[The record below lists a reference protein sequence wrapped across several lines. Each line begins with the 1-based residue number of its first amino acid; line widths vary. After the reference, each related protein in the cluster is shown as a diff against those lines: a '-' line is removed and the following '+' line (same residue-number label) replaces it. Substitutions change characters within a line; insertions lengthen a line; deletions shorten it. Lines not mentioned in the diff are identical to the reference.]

1 MVIRELI
8 ELLPTDLARFGGDL
22 SREEWQLIVA
32 AHLIELTGESFATD
46 VEEWRAWQRAH
57 PMHSVPRD
65 LANPDA
71 AFRTNPGNA
80 VDLSQ

>member
-1 MVIRELI
+1 MTLSGGQIGWKTTLA
-8 ELLPTDLARFGGDL
+8 PTIKLMR
-22 SREEWQLIVA
+22 R
-32 AHLIELTGESFATD
+32 ESFATD

-80 VDLSQ
+80 LDLSQ